1 MCQACY
7 PTAILP
13 PPQPIKSVRFTPT
26 NAYEAY
32 SCYPTAN
39 PESYSCYP
47 SNQLQ
52 LIPPPPIVIR
62 KPTGPK
68 PLEAPAPP
76 AAPKE
81 TKPAGPPPAK
91 KAKISAPPS
100 LKAGATFIY
109 PRNNTYVHLI
119 RETKVWEDGDGKKDW
134 GFKIHRVPVVLS
146 VVEFGEAVLGEEEK
160 VGEWEVTEVEELGDG
175 EWSKGTNIKL
185 GDDKAKGTMGSFGWN
200 ERRGKEL
207 GPVWLVLHKG

>member
-7 PTAILP
+7 PAAVLP
-13 PPQPIKSVRFTPT
+13 PTTPIKSVRFTPT

-39 PESYSCYP
+39 QESYSCYP

-62 KPTGPK
+62 KPK
-68 PLEAPAPP
+68 PAPAPP
-76 AAPKE
+76 KDDAP
-81 TKPAGPPPAK
+81 TPPPSK
-91 KAKISAPPS
+91 KRKPSAPPS

-109 PRNNTYVHLI
+109 PKNNTYVHLI
-119 RETKVWEDGDGKKDW
+119 RETKVWENGNGKKDW

-146 VVEFGEAVLGEEEK
+146 VGEFGEAVLGEEEK
-160 VGEWEVTEVEELGDG
+160 VGEWEITEVEELGDG
-175 EWSKGTNIKL
+175 GWSKGTNIKL